1 LPTWVEILDNL
12 VLIMKNWLDDPN
24 FGCTNGLKSIEYL
37 DVKNN
42 MISKSEDFICQKK
55 SWVLQPIFM

>member
-1 LPTWVEILDNL
+1 LPTWVEVMDKL

-37 DVKNN
+37 DVENN
-42 MISKSEDFICQKK
+42 MISKSEDFIH
-55 SWVLQPIFM
+55 